1 MPEHVV
7 SRHTREHVLYLHLND
22 IADMMGMP
30 EDAPITVRHVDQAP
44 NKPDEVVRICVLEYV
59 NSEGEET

>member
-1 MPEHVV
+1 
-7 SRHTREHVLYLHLND
+7 VLYLHLND

-44 NKPDEVVRICVLEYV
+44 NKPDEVVRICVLRSLLLRALHM
-59 NSEGEET
+59 SEAKEVPYG

>member
-1 MPEHVV
+1 M
-7 SRHTREHVLYLHLND
+7 LYLHLND